1 MKKQVYKDIYKIKK
15 SILPTVFLNALL
27 SAAEP
32 FIFVY
37 ISGYLLKFIIEA
49 REISFIIKFSV
60 AAAAISFALHYIK
73 NITENYKLEYGDYLN
88 TNEKNILIKKLF
100 SLDFKDLEA
109 KDTKDKILRHK
120 EESDGMS
127 TIYMEAMYQFYNF
140 TVNILSIIIAIV
152 SLISFYPALSKSV
165 DIKVFGSK
173 YFPLLIIFLMLV
185 IIYALINFRKRAE
198 EKNEIDRETYAKKYK
213 IYDYYMRLLS
223 DYESLKQIKIYDEK
237 AFILDD
243 INENFVKSGLGLRKK
258 IARRTGF
265 SEGMDDFLLST
276 LGILFLI
283 MLAIKAKGGLF
294 GVDKLI
300 IYYGA
305 FKALCEAAKELIKTI
320 GEEKALEPKIA
331 ILYDILNLKSDKKF
345 EVKEKDFTET
355 LISVKDLSFSYPD
368 SKITQLKNLNL
379 EIRRG
384 EKIAIVGENGSGKT
398 TFVNLL
404 TGLYK
409 VNEGSILID
418 GDVPSLDFTAKN
430 IGVVSQ
436 DFYLFSFKLGE
447 NIATSENYN
456 ADECERVLKLANFE
470 KAYDL
475 EQYIYTDID
484 EDGVDISGGESQKI
498 ALARALYN
506 DKDILIFDE
515 PTSKLDPKSEMKIF
529 ESFNEAAKGK
539 TVIFISH
546 RMSACKFADR
556 VILFHDGKI
565 IDSAP
570 HEELLKRNEK
580 YKEMWSAQAKY
591 FN

>member
-15 SILPTVFLNALL
+15 SILPIVFLNALL
-27 SAAEP
+27 SASEP

-140 TVNILSIIIAIV
+140 TVNIISIIIAIV

-185 IIYALINFRKRAE
+185 ITYALINFRKRAE

-213 IYDYYMRLLS
+213 IYDYYMRLLF

-265 SEGMDDFLLST
+265 SEGMDDLLLST

-283 MLAIKAKGGLF
+283 MLGIKAKGGLF

-355 LISVKDLSFSYPD
+355 LISVKNLSFSYPD

-379 EIRRG
+379 KIRRG
-384 EKIAIVGENGSGKT
+384 EKIAIAGENGSGKT

-409 VNEGSILID
+409 ANEGSLLID

-456 ADECERVLKLANFE
+456 ADECERVLKLAHFE

-529 ESFNEAAKGK
+529 ERFNEAAKGK

>member
-15 SILPTVFLNALL
+15 SILPIVFLNALL
-27 SAAEP
+27 CAAEP

-73 NITENYKLEYGDYLN
+73 NITENYKLECGDYLN

-127 TIYMEAMYQFYNF
+127 TIYMEAMYQFYKF
-140 TVNILSIIIAIV
+140 TVNIISIIIAIV

-185 IIYALINFRKRAE
+185 ITYALINFRKRAE

-265 SEGMDDFLLST
+265 SEGMDDLLLST

-294 GVDKLI
+294 GVDKII

-345 EVKEKDFTET
+345 EAKEKRFYRDF
-355 LISVKDLSFSYPD
+355 D
-368 SKITQLKNLNL
+368 
-379 EIRRG
+379 
-384 EKIAIVGENGSGKT
+384 
-398 TFVNLL
+398 
-404 TGLYK
+404 
-409 VNEGSILID
+409 
-418 GDVPSLDFTAKN
+418 
-430 IGVVSQ
+430 
-436 DFYLFSFKLGE
+436 
-447 NIATSENYN
+447 
-456 ADECERVLKLANFE
+456 
-470 KAYDL
+470 
-475 EQYIYTDID
+475 
-484 EDGVDISGGESQKI
+484 
-498 ALARALYN
+498 
-506 DKDILIFDE
+506 
-515 PTSKLDPKSEMKIF
+515 
-529 ESFNEAAKGK
+529 
-539 TVIFISH
+539 
-546 RMSACKFADR
+546 
-556 VILFHDGKI
+556 
-565 IDSAP
+565 
-570 HEELLKRNEK
+570 
-580 YKEMWSAQAKY
+580 
-591 FN
+591 

>member
-140 TVNILSIIIAIV
+140 TVNLLSIIIAIV

-185 IIYALINFRKRAE
+185 ITYALINFRKRAE

-265 SEGMDDFLLST
+265 SEGIDDLLLST

-283 MLAIKAKGGLF
+283 MFAIKAKGGLF
-294 GVDKLI
+294 GVDKII

-368 SKITQLKNLNL
+368 SKIIQIKNLNL

-409 VNEGSILID
+409 ANEGSLLID
-418 GDVPSLDFTAKN
+418 GDVSSLDFTAKN

-580 YKEMWSAQAKY
+580 YKEMWRAQAKY

>member
-1 MKKQVYKDIYKIKK
+1 M
-15 SILPTVFLNALL
+15 
-27 SAAEP
+27 
-32 FIFVY
+32 
-37 ISGYLLKFIIEA
+37 
-49 REISFIIKFSV
+49 
-60 AAAAISFALHYIK
+60 
-73 NITENYKLEYGDYLN
+73 
-88 TNEKNILIKKLF
+88 
-100 SLDFKDLEA
+100 
-109 KDTKDKILRHK
+109 
-120 EESDGMS
+120 
-127 TIYMEAMYQFYNF
+127 
-140 TVNILSIIIAIV
+140 
-152 SLISFYPALSKSV
+152 
-165 DIKVFGSK
+165 
-173 YFPLLIIFLMLV
+173 
-185 IIYALINFRKRAE
+185 
-198 EKNEIDRETYAKKYK
+198 
-213 IYDYYMRLLS
+213 
-223 DYESLKQIKIYDEK
+223 
-237 AFILDD
+237 
-243 INENFVKSGLGLRKK
+243 
-258 IARRTGF
+258 
-265 SEGMDDFLLST
+265 
-276 LGILFLI
+276 
-283 MLAIKAKGGLF
+283 
-294 GVDKLI
+294 
-300 IYYGA
+300 
-305 FKALCEAAKELIKTI
+305 
-320 GEEKALEPKIA
+320 
-331 ILYDILNLKSDKKF
+331 
-345 EVKEKDFTET
+345 
-355 LISVKDLSFSYPD
+355 
-368 SKITQLKNLNL
+368 
-379 EIRRG
+379 
-384 EKIAIVGENGSGKT
+384 
-398 TFVNLL
+398 L

-409 VNEGSILID
+409 ANEGSLLID

-475 EQYIYTDID
+475 EQYIYIDID

-515 PTSKLDPKSEMKIF
+515 PTAKLDPKSEMKIF